1 MTTSN
6 QYSITHRMAEFSSS
20 VTWLGL
26 PDSVRRE
33 AVRAWTNWVACAVGG
48 SSTSAMDAA
57 VRGALSM
64 LPNGEVPVLGRRER
78 ATLPD
83 AALLGCLSS
92 TAQTYDDT
100 HFATT
105 THPTGPVASALLA
118 TAHTLGVAGRPVSGV
133 RLLTA
138 LVIGM
143 ELECRT
149 SCAIVANG
157 GHPGWFI
164 TGLSGG
170 VGTAEAVGSLLQL
183 THEQLVHAIG
193 LAATQACGFRATH
206 GSMAMTY
213 VPGLAARNGLVAA
226 YMAAADFTCGA
237 ISIDGRNGLLQVLTR
252 AADTTAIGDEL
263 GSRFELLSNSYKPYP
278 CGFVIHP
285 AIDACLHLVQEN
297 KISHSAIERIDMR
310 VHPDALNLCWRKLPE
325 NVFEAQVS
333 LFHWVAAAFVHHAA
347 GVEQGELDCVLDAD
361 VRALQERSYAV
372 ADSQLADN
380 QALVA
385 VRLRDG
391 RIVERLTENSTGSIS
406 NPMTDQQLAFKFRN
420 LVSSI
425 LGEPRANEL
434 LAMCV
439 DSPSADDAALIL
451 RLGAR

>member
-1 MTTSN
+1 
-6 QYSITHRMAEFSSS
+6 MAEFSNGA
-20 VTWLGL
+20 TWEGL
-26 PDSVRRE
+26 PHAVRRE

-64 LPNGEVPVLGRRER
+64 VPNGEVPVLGRCER
-78 ATLPD
+78 ATMPD

-92 TAQTYDDT
+92 STQTYDDT

-118 TAHTLGVAGRPVSGV
+118 TAHTLGVAGTPVSGAEF
-133 RLLTA
+133 LTA
-138 LVIGM
+138 LLTGM

-149 SCAIVANG
+149 SCAILANG

-170 VGTAEAVGSLLQL
+170 IGAAVAVGRLLHL
-183 THEQLVHAIG
+183 THEQVVHAIG

-226 YMAAADFTCGA
+226 YMAAADFTCSA
-237 ISIDGRNGLLQVLTR
+237 IAIDGRNGLLQVLTR
-252 AADTTAIGDEL
+252 AADTTSIGDEL
-263 GSRFELLSNSYKPYP
+263 GTRFELLTNAYKPYP

-285 AIDACLHLVQEN
+285 TLDACLQLVEEN

-310 VHPDALNLCWRKLPE
+310 VHPDALNLCWRKFPA

-347 GVEQGELDCVLDAD
+347 GVEQGEMGCVLDAG
-361 VRALQERSYAV
+361 VRALQERTYAV
-372 ADSQLADN
+372 ADTRLGDN
-380 QALVA
+380 QAFVA

-391 RIVERLTENSTGSIS
+391 RTVERLTENSTGSTT
-406 NPMTDQQLAFKFRN
+406 NPMTDQQLAVKFRN
-420 LVSSI
+420 LVSPI
-425 LGEPRANEL
+425 LGEPRAGEL
-434 LAMCV
+434 LQMCLEL
-439 DSPSADDAALIL
+439 PSADNAAQIL
-451 RLGAR
+451 TRGVI